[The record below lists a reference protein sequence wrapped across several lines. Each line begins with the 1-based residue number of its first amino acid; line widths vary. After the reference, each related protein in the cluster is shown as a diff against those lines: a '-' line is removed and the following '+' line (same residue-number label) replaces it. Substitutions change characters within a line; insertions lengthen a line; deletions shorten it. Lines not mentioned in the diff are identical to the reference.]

1 MKLNYLYPLFGF
13 VVPTI
18 VIGYGLVIPASCIA
32 GVNSLTIG
40 FATTVVGASL
50 TYWFGIQSVLRDLR
64 PPT

>member
-1 MKLNYLYPLFGF
+1 MKLSYLYPLFGC
-13 VVPTI
+13 VMPSI
-18 VIGYGLVIPASCIA
+18 VIGCGIVIPGSCIA

-50 TYWFGIQSVLRDLR
+50 TYWFGIRSVLRDLR